1 MFSFFKSKNDT
12 VKEQEMMHDI
22 DKIFIDKFLSK
33 IDNKNQKKINKDNI
47 KKINKELNITTTI
60 TSSSNLSN

>member
-12 VKEQEMMHDI
+12 VKEQEMVHDI
-22 DKIFIDKFLSK
+22 DKLFIDKLLSTM
-33 IDNKNQKKINKDNI
+33 DNKIQKKINKDNI
-47 KKINKELNITTTI
+47 KKINKNLNITTTT

>member
-12 VKEQEMMHDI
+12 VKEQEMVHDI
-22 DKIFIDKFLSK
+22 DKLFIDKLLST
-33 IDNKNQKKINKDNI
+33 IDNKIQKKINKDNI
-47 KKINKELNITTTI
+47 KKINKNLNITTTT